1 MIEICTKKAKTQYSY
16 HKRSKYEKSYI
27 VKSLALQLQL
37 FLMADELIRRVVT
50 KKLRLA
56 KAIAT
61 EADNLKNEL
70 TPIPIFYHSIK
81 FL

>member
-70 TPIPIFYHSIK
+70 TPTPIFYHSIK